1 MMKKFALIPARYDS
15 TRFPGKLM
23 KILGDK
29 TVIRHTYENTVAT
42 QLFDDVFVATD
53 SPVIYDE
60 IVSHGGKAVMSKG
73 VHESGS
79 DRIAEAVADM
89 DVDIVLN
96 VQGDEPFV
104 QKEPL
109 EKLLQ
114 AFEGESG
121 KTVQVASLMRRFS
134 DLEMVKEA
142 SNVKVVV
149 DLDNNS
155 LLFSRSPIP
164 FPRDTTINI
173 PYYHHVGV
181 YAFRK
186 RALMDFTRWEI
197 TPLEA
202 AEKIECL
209 RYLEHG
215 IPLKMVLIDAMG
227 IGIDTP
233 EDLERAKKKMEET
246 D

>member
-1 MMKKFALIPARYDS
+1 MKKFALIPARYDS
-15 TRFPGKLM
+15 SRFPGKLM

-29 TVIRHTYENTVAT
+29 TIIRHTYENTVAT

-53 SPVIYDE
+53 SPIIYDE
-60 IVSHGGKAVMSKG
+60 IVSNGGKAVMSKRA
-73 VHESGS
+73 HESGS
-79 DRIAEAVADM
+79 DRIAEAIADM

-109 EKLLQ
+109 QKLLQ
-114 AFEGESG
+114 AFEGENG
-121 KTVQVASLMRRFS
+121 KSVQVASLMRRFT
-134 DLEMVKEA
+134 DAEMVKEA

-149 DLDNNS
+149 DLHNNS
-155 LLFSRSPIP
+155 LLFSRSVIP
-164 FPRDTTINI
+164 FARDTQLDI

-186 RALMDFTRWEI
+186 QALMNFTEWEM

-215 IPLKMVLIDAMG
+215 IQLKMVLIEAMG

-233 EDLERAKKKMEET
+233 EDLERAKKKLMEL
-246 D
+246 

>member
-1 MMKKFALIPARYDS
+1 MKKFALIPARYDS

-23 KILGDK
+23 KVLGDK
-29 TVIRHTYENTVAT
+29 TVIRHTYENTAAT
-42 QLFDDVFVATD
+42 QLFDEVFVATD

-60 IVSHGGKAVMSKG
+60 IVSHGGKAVMSKRE
-73 VHESGS
+73 HESGS
-79 DRIAEAVADM
+79 DRIAEAIADM

-104 QKEPL
+104 KKEPL
-109 EKLLQ
+109 ERLLQ
-114 AFEGESG
+114 VFEGEAG
-121 KTVQVASLMRRFS
+121 KDVQVASLMRQFT
-134 DLEMVKEA
+134 DPEMVLEA

-149 DLDNNS
+149 DLNYNS

-164 FPRDTTINI
+164 FPRDTNIDI
-173 PYYHHVGV
+173 PYYHHIGV

-186 RALMDFTRWEI
+186 EALMRFTNWQI

-215 IPLKMVLIDAMG
+215 IPLKMVLVDAMG
-227 IGIDTP
+227 IGIDIP
-233 EDLERAKKKMEET
+233 EDLERAKIKLSEEN
-246 D
+246 

>member
-1 MMKKFALIPARYDS
+1 MKKFALIPARYDS
-15 TRFPGKLM
+15 ARFPGKLM
-23 KILGDK
+23 KILGEK

-42 QLFDDVFVATD
+42 HLFDEVFVATD
-53 SPVIYDE
+53 SSIIYDE
-60 IVSHGGKAVMSKG
+60 IVSHGGKAVMSKKN
-73 VHESGS
+73 HESGS
-79 DRIAEAVADM
+79 DRIAEAIADM

-114 AFEGESG
+114 AFEGEQG
-121 KTVQVASLMRRFS
+121 KNVQVASLMRRFTEPA
-134 DLEMVKEA
+134 LIEEA

-149 DLDNNS
+149 DLNNNS
-155 LLFSRSPIP
+155 LLFSRSIIP
-164 FPRDTTINI
+164 FPRDTDIEI
-173 PYYHHVGV
+173 PYYHHIGV

-186 RALMDFTRWEI
+186 QALMHFTDWKI

-215 IPLKMVLIDAMG
+215 IQLKMVLVDAMG

-233 EDLERAKKKMEET
+233 EDLERAKKRIAEL
-246 D
+246 

>member
-1 MMKKFALIPARYDS
+1 MKKFALIPARHGS

-23 KILGDK
+23 KLLGDK

-42 QLFDDVFVATD
+42 QLFDQVLVVTD
-53 SPVIYDE
+53 SRIIYDE
-60 IVSHGGKAVMSKG
+60 IVAHGGKAVMSKKE
-73 VHESGS
+73 HESGS
-79 DRIAEAVADM
+79 DRIAEAIADM

-114 AFEGESG
+114 AFEGDAG
-121 KTVQVASLMRRFS
+121 HNVQVASLMYRFT
-134 DLEMVKEA
+134 DPEMVKEA

-149 DLDNNS
+149 DLQNNS
-155 LLFSRSPIP
+155 LLFSRSVIP
-164 FPRDTTINI
+164 FPRDTDREI
-173 PYYHHVGV
+173 PYYHHIGV

-186 RALMDFTRWEI
+186 QALMDFTQWKI

-215 IPLKMVLIDAMG
+215 IQLKMILIEAMG

-233 EDLERAKKKMEET
+233 EDLERARKKLTEKS
-246 D
+246 